1 MMEQAFLFPGG
12 FMPHATPEGTQKYA
26 QKFPEFLKAG
36 HFRDFMG
43 LKVSSLGLGTYL
55 GNQNET
61 DDKLYVEAIKTAL
74 LSGINLFDSAINY
87 RCMRSERNIGQA
99 LKELIKEGKITRE
112 EVVICTKGGFIPFDN
127 APPANA
133 SKYFQDEY
141 FKPGICKP
149 EDIVAGCHCM

>member
-1 MMEQAFLFPGG
+1 MMPNASATLKGTKKYIERFPD
-12 FMPHATPEGTQKYA
+12 FV
-26 QKFPEFLKAG
+26 KAR
-36 HFRDFMG
+36 HYRDFMG
-43 LKVSSLGLGTYL
+43 LSVSSLGLGTYL
-55 GNQNET
+55 GNQDDNA
-61 DDKLYVEAIKTAL
+61 DKLYIEAIRAAL

-112 EVVICTKGGFIPFDN
+112 QVGICTKGGFIPFDN